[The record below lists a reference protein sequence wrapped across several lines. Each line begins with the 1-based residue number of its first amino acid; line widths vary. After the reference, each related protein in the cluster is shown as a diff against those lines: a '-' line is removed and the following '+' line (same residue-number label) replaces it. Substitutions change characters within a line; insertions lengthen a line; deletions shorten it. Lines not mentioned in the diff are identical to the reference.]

1 MATVHKI
8 SGNFYEDSFALIA
21 LHSSMEDYALAYAIN
36 LTLNTSFRRAKEDL
50 DISQNISF
58 PIFEWQDEVNDRY
71 YTLIANSSSKEESQ
85 SQDGFF
91 QFEPSFT
98 KYHLIPEFKEVDY
111 LLKIEQDELH
121 IEEGII
127 ESILSIPRI
136 ITAYTLDIENLKS
149 KNNLIF

>member
-136 ITAYTLDIENLKS
+136 ITAYTLDTENLKS